1 VLSPINQLPRGFYIL
16 ILGQFLSAVADNALL
31 LVTMALLQMQGYP
44 AFWIPLLKLV
54 FTASYVVFGPWVGYC
69 ADRWSKPLVMVF
81 SNCIKFLACF
91 SMLVQT
97 NPIVAF
103 SLCGLGAAIYAPA
116 RYGWITEVVP
126 TDDLVRANAWIEICT
141 VGAALLGIGL
151 GGFLVGDYW
160 QQIIHAGNIQSDGTS
175 TNHVNIALISLC
187 VIYLLSTFLN
197 FKVPDSGIR
206 HRADTLNASNS
217 IVRQFWQDQRALWRD
232 PLGST
237 SLSVTTIFWGL
248 GALMQLLVLAW
259 AEESL
264 HLSLEHAAYLQ
275 AATAIGVILG
285 AMAASWSIPLLAA
298 PRVLPLGIM
307 LGLILS
313 LMTYVIDVAMAVVI
327 TASIGFVGGFFV
339 VPMNAMLQ
347 HRGVQLLTAGRSIS
361 VQNTCENASILAF
374 LSMYSALLYFQFDL
388 STLTIVVGLLVATSM
403 TLVNLRY
410 RHLAQNIA

>member
-1 VLSPINQLPRGFYIL
+1 MNHLPRGFYVL

-44 AFWIPLLKLV
+44 AFWIPILKLV
-54 FTASYVVFGPWVGYC
+54 FTASYVVFGPWVGYG

-91 SMLVQT
+91 AMLVQI

-126 TDDLVRANAWIEICT
+126 TEDLVQANAWIEICT

-151 GGFLVGDYW
+151 GGFLVGDSW
-160 QQIIHAGNIQSDGTS
+160 QRMINAEDIQSYGSS
-175 TNHVNIALISLC
+175 TNHVNIALMSLC
-187 VIYLLSTFLN
+187 AIYILSTILN

-206 HRADTLNASNS
+206 HGTEILNASNS
-217 IVRQFWQDQRALWRD
+217 IFRQFWQDQRTLWRD

-259 AEESL
+259 AQESW

-275 AATAIGVILG
+275 AATAVGVILG

-313 LMTYVIDVAMAVVI
+313 LMTYVIDIAMAVVI
-327 TASIGFVGGFFV
+327 TTCIGFIGGFFV

-347 HRGVQLLTAGRSIS
+347 HRGVKLLTAGRSIS

-374 LSMYSALLYFQFDL
+374 LSIYSALLYFQFYL
-388 STLTIVVGLLVATSM
+388 STLTIIIGLLVSTSM

-410 RHLAQNIA
+410 RHLVRKIASSH